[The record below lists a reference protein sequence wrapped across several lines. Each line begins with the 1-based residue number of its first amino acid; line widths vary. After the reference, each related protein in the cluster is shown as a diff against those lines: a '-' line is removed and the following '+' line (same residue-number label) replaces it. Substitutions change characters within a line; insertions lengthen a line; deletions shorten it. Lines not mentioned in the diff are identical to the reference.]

1 MTVHVPNSTQR
12 VVNILREQI
21 DQTRSGDHA
30 ETQNVVGEARI
41 EREGMVSGNAPSEK
55 GGGAGRSDEA
65 TNGSQDLSESVHLSS
80 EVCKRAVVDKDHGSR
95 EVDES
100 RQNTEH
106 GRAENNAPSHPN
118 GSGVEE

>member
-1 MTVHVPNSTQR
+1 MVH
-12 VVNILREQI
+12 
-21 DQTRSGDHA
+21 
-30 ETQNVVGEARI
+30 ETSKGYVIGEARI

-55 GGGAGRSDEA
+55 GGRAGRSDET

-80 EVCKRAVVDKDHGSR
+80 EVRKGAVVDKDHGSC

-106 GRAENNAPSHPN
+106 SRTENDAPSHLR
-118 GSGVEE
+118 

>member
-1 MTVHVPNSTQR
+1 MVH
-12 VVNILREQI
+12 
-21 DQTRSGDHA
+21 
-30 ETQNVVGEARI
+30 ETSKGYVVGEARI
-41 EREGMVSGNAPSEK
+41 KREGMVSGNAPSEK

-106 GRAENNAPSHPN
+106 GRAENNAPSHLR
-118 GSGVEE
+118 GIAEGTTTQMGVVLKSEMIGYKKSMIE

>member
-1 MTVHVPNSTQR
+1 MQRPRICSKGMVH
-12 VVNILREQI
+12 
-21 DQTRSGDHA
+21 
-30 ETQNVVGEARI
+30 ETSKGYVVGEARI
-41 EREGMVSGNAPSEK
+41 KREGMVSGNAPSEK

-106 GRAENNAPSHPN
+106 GRAENNAPSHLQ
-118 GSGVEE
+118 